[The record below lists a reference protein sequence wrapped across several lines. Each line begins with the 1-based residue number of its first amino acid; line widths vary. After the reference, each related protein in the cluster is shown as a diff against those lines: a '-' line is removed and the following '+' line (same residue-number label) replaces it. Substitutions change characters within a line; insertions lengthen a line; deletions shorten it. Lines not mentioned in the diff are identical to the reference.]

1 MPIGKPGG
9 RTTAAV
15 MAAWYLAAAAAD
27 KSVAEAGM
35 VVVGVVVGAEVIL
48 AAWAWRAAKAD
59 VEAPAEL
66 NRAWVCAACNA
77 ANVVLVVVADVNG
90 LLLLD
95 ADGVAATEL
104 EVWVFKCP
112 WRSSLELNLRPQT
125 SPLLVQL
132 QTTGGAGGVTPAAA
146 AAAGELVVL
155 GGGVVSVGGKK
166 TLAGGGTPIKNAEK
180 AAPVGQEGSA
190 Q

>member
-1 MPIGKPGG
+1 
-9 RTTAAV
+9 
-15 MAAWYLAAAAAD
+15 MAAWYRAAAAAD
-27 KSVAEAGM
+27 KSVAEAGT
-35 VVVGVVVGAEVIL
+35 VVGVVVGVVIL

-59 VEAPAEL
+59 VVTPVL
-66 NRAWVCAACNA
+66 NKAWVCAACNA
-77 ANVVLVVVADVNG
+77 ANVVVVAVGGD
-90 LLLLD
+90 L
-95 ADGVAATEL
+95 DGVAATEL

-132 QTTGGAGGVTPAAA
+132 HTTGAGGVAPAA
-146 AAAGELVVL
+146 AAAGELV

-180 AAPVGQEGSA
+180 AAPVGQDGSA